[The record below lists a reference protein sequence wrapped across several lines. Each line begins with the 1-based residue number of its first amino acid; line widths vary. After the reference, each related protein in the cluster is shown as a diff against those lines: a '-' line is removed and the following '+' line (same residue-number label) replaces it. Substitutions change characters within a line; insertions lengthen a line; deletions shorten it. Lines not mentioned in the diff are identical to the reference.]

1 MTKLIVESGLMRA
14 VLRKLESF
22 AAFDALPI
30 HIGGE
35 SGTGKELVARWVH
48 EKSSRAN
55 RNFVA
60 VNCASLPDGLVEA
73 ELFGHTRGA
82 FTGAAQAREGL
93 VAHAD
98 GGTLFLDEVADLPT
112 RAQTALL
119 RALQEKEYRRLGEV
133 GLRRSDFRLISASHK
148 NLSGEVDAGRFR
160 QDLLFRLKVVHVE
173 LPALRDRPADILP
186 LAGLCLR
193 TQSRMLGLAPR
204 SFTRDAERRLGQYS
218 WPGNVR
224 ELQNEVVQAARAG
237 SRGGRNRRGALVV
250 SER

>member
-22 AAFDALPI
+22 CGFRRVADTYWGREWNRQRARCALGAREELP
-30 HIGGE
+30 GE
-35 SGTGKELVARWVH
+35 PEFRRGQLAH
-48 EKSSRAN
+48 P
-55 RNFVA
+55 FQM
-60 VNCASLPDGLVEA
+60 DLVEA

-204 SFTRDAERRLGQYS
+204 PFTRDA
-218 WPGNVR
+218 
-224 ELQNEVVQAARAG
+224 
-237 SRGGRNRRGALVV
+237 
-250 SER
+250 

>member
-1 MTKLIVESGLMRA
+1 MTKLIVVSGLMRA
-14 VLRKLESF
+14 ALRKLESF

-48 EKSSRAN
+48 EKSSRAR

-82 FTGAAQAREGL
+82 FTGATQAREGL

-98 GGTLFLDEVADLPT
+98 GGTLFLDEVADLPP

-119 RALQEKEYRRLGEV
+119 RALQEKEYRRLGEA
-133 GLRRSDFRLISASHK
+133 GLRRSD
-148 NLSGEVDAGRFR
+148 
-160 QDLLFRLKVVHVE
+160 FRLKVVHVE
-173 LPALRDRPADILP
+173 LPALRERPADILP
-186 LAGLCLR
+186 LAAHCVR
-193 TQSRMLGLAPR
+193 TQSHALGLAPR
-204 SFTRDAERRLGQYS
+204 GFTPEAEQRLEQYG

-224 ELQNEVVQAARAG
+224 EAR
-237 SRGGRNRRGALVV
+237 
-250 SER
+250 E